1 MGMNTLPRTQSD
13 SLPLRNQLAQ
23 KLHPY
28 RHPQMSG
35 LMSAIV
41 GFVIEAPFGAPRIV
55 EITVTPDHFI
65 LARPEGEVSLVSVG
79 RYDDLLFAWSAL
91 LSAARLTNIERIEAQ
106 SLFAHRI
113 GFLGVV
119 NA

>member
-1 MGMNTLPRTQSD
+1 MNTLPRTQSD
-13 SLPLRNQLAQ
+13 SISVKNRLAR

-28 RHPQMSG
+28 RHPEMSG

-41 GFVIEAPFGAPRIV
+41 GFAIDAPFGDPRIV
-55 EITVTPDHFI
+55 EIAVTPDHFI
-65 LARPEGEVSLVSVG
+65 LARPEGEVSSVPVG
-79 RYDDLLFAWSAL
+79 RYEDLLLAWSAL

-106 SLFAHRI
+106 SLFARRI
-113 GFLGVV
+113 GFLGAV

>member
-1 MGMNTLPRTQSD
+1 MNTLQHTQSD
-13 SLPLRNQLAQ
+13 SLSVKDRLAR

-41 GFVIEAPFGAPRIV
+41 GFVIEAPFGVPRIV
-55 EITVTPDHFI
+55 EITVTPDRFI
-65 LARPEGEVSLVSVG
+65 LARPEGEVSLVPVG
-79 RYDDLLFAWSAL
+79 RYEDLLFAWSAL

-113 GFLGVV
+113 GFLGAV